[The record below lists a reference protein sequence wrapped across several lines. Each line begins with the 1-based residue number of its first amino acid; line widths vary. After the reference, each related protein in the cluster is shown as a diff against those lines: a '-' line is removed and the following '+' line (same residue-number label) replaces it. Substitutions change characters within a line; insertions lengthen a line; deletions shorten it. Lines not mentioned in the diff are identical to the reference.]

1 MKKCILAL
9 VILASVALPAQD
21 LQSISARVDKASKY
35 VSGFLNEFSEV
46 KCTEHV
52 VQAKLTPNGKNEYS
66 EESTFDYL
74 VIMQGGDGDLL
85 LSESRLQEKEAR
97 HLKQLPMLITNGF
110 STLFLVF
117 HPYYRDS
124 FTFTFVGEEI
134 VAGRKL
140 ARIRFDH
147 VLGARTPMALAVRG
161 REYPLQLTG
170 TALVDDTT
178 GAIARIDAGLVAPME
193 DIGLRA
199 LQTKVEYLPLPAK
212 GVDQTYRF
220 PTVATV
226 EVQTLKQHWRNVHR
240 FTDYKRFLVDTEVS
254 LAEKK

>member
-1 MKKCILAL
+1 MKKFIVIFVLLAA
-9 VILASVALPAQD
+9 VGVHAQE
-21 LQSISARVDKASKY
+21 LQSVSARVDKISKY
-35 VSGFLNEFSEV
+35 VSGFLNEFSDV

-52 VQAKLTPNGKNEYS
+52 LQAKLTPSGRNEYS

-97 HLKQLPMLITNGF
+97 HSKQLPMLVTNGF

-124 FTFTFVGEEI
+124 FTFTSAGEEI
-134 VAGRKL
+134 VDGRKL
-140 ARIRFDH
+140 SRIRFDH
-147 VLGARTPMALAVRG
+147 ILGSRTPMALAVRG

-170 TALVDDTT
+170 SALVDDST
-178 GAIARIDAGLVAPME
+178 GAISKMEAGLVAPMD

-199 LQTKVEYLPLPAK
+199 LQTKVEYAPMPSK
-212 GVDQTYRF
+212 GADQTYRF
-220 PTVATV
+220 PMLASV
-226 EVQTLKQHWRNVHR
+226 EVQTLKQHWRNIHR
-240 FTDYKRFLVDTEVS
+240 FSDYKRFSVNTEVT

>member
-1 MKKCILAL
+1 MKKFTLL
-9 VILASVALPAQD
+9 FVLLTSVTIHSQE
-21 LQSISARVDKASKY
+21 LQSVSSRVDKVSKY
-35 VSGFLNEFSEV
+35 VSGFLNEFSDV
-46 KCTEHV
+46 KCTERV

-97 HLKQLPMLITNGF
+97 HSKQLPMLVTNGF

-117 HPYYRDS
+117 HPYYRDG
-124 FTFTFVGEEI
+124 FTFTFSGEEI
-134 VAGRKL
+134 IDGKKFVRL
-140 ARIRFDH
+140 RFDH
-147 VLGARTPMALAVRG
+147 ILGTRTPMALAVRG
-161 REYPLQLTG
+161 REYPLELTG

-178 GAIARIDAGLVAPME
+178 GAIARIDAGLVAPMD

-199 LQTKVEYLPLPAK
+199 LQTKVDYLPLPIK
-212 GVDQTYRF
+212 GIEHLYRF
-220 PTVATV
+220 PMLASV
-226 EVQTLKQHWRNVHR
+226 EVQTLKQHWRNTHR
-240 FTDYKRFLVDTEVS
+240 FSDYKRFSVDTEVT

>member
-1 MKKCILAL
+1 MKRCIFL
-9 VILASVALPAQD
+9 VLMLTTAAAHAQE
-21 LQSISARVDKASKY
+21 LQSVSARVDKVSKY
-35 VSGFLNEFSEV
+35 VSGFLNEFSDV

-52 VQAKLTPNGKNEYS
+52 VQAKLTPSGKNEYS

-97 HLKQLPMLITNGF
+97 HSKQLPMLVTNGF

-124 FTFTFVGEEI
+124 FTFTFAGDE
-134 VAGRKL
+134 VADGKKL

-147 VLGARTPMALAVRG
+147 ILGSRTPMALAVRG

-170 TALVDDTT
+170 TALVDDAT
-178 GAIARIDAGLVAPME
+178 GSVFRIEA
-193 DIGLRA
+193 
-199 LQTKVEYLPLPAK
+199 
-212 GVDQTYRF
+212 
-220 PTVATV
+220 
-226 EVQTLKQHWRNVHR
+226 
-240 FTDYKRFLVDTEVS
+240 
-254 LAEKK
+254 

>member
-1 MKKCILAL
+1 MKKFLLIFSLLAAIA
-9 VILASVALPAQD
+9 VHAQE
-21 LQSISARVDKASKY
+21 LQSVSARVDKVSKY
-35 VSGFLNEFSEV
+35 VSGFLNEFSDV

-52 VQAKLTPNGKNEYS
+52 VQAKLTPSGRNEYS

-97 HLKQLPMLITNGF
+97 HSKQLPMLVTNGF

-124 FTFTFVGEEI
+124 FTFTFQGEE
-134 VAGRKL
+134 VVDGRRF

-147 VLGARTPMALAVRG
+147 MLGARTPMALAVRG

-170 TALVDDTT
+170 TALVDDAT
-178 GAIARIDAGLVAPME
+178 GAISRIEASLVAPMD

-199 LQTKVEYLPLPAK
+199 LQTKVDYLPLPSKAA
-212 GVDQTYRF
+212 DQTYRF
-220 PTVATV
+220 PTLASV
-226 EVQTLKQHWRNVHR
+226 EVQTLKQRWRNIHR
-240 FTDYKRFLVDTEVS
+240 FTDYKRFSVNTEVT